1 MKKFLVGYT
10 GFVGSN
16 ICNRENFDGLFNSQ
30 NIAEAFNGN
39 PDILIYAGIP
49 AQKFLANKNEQADME
64 IIENAIS
71 NIQKINPKKLIL
83 ISTIDIYDKPIN
95 VDENSTILVSKEA
108 YGKNRY
114 YLEEWVKN
122 NISDYLIV
130 RLPGLFGKN
139 IKKNFIYDLINYIPN
154 MLSNEKYEEL
164 ISKDDYIKDYY
175 HLQENGFYKCQE
187 LTIDEKEKLKL
198 YFKKIGFSALN
209 FTDSRGS
216 FQFYNL
222 NNLWRDINIAI
233 NNNIKIINL
242 ATEPVTISEIYKYI
256 FDKEFI
262 NEISDNIPNY
272 NFKTLYYKLYNGKN
286 GYIYSKDNIL
296 KDIKEFVMKNN

>member
-1 MKKFLVGYT
+1 MYL
-10 GFVGSN
+10 
-16 ICNRENFDGLFNSQ
+16 
-30 NIAEAFNGN
+30 NGAK
-39 PDILIYAGIP
+39 D
-49 AQKFLANKNEQADME
+49 LA
-64 IIENAIS
+64 
-71 NIQKINPKKLIL
+71 
-83 ISTIDIYDKPIN
+83 IN

-154 MLSNEKYEEL
+154 MLSSEKYEEL

-262 NEISDNIPNY
+262 NEISDNI
-272 NFKTLYYKLYNGKN
+272 
-286 GYIYSKDNIL
+286 YSKDNIL